1 VVKVASGVIT
11 FAKDAAGTFFMTD
24 PAFPVAATSP
34 PLPGFAQLLPAT
46 NTKVGPFLQDLNGLH
61 TDPAS
66 GNVYIG
72 LGPLTP
78 ITVTGSPLGKNA
90 VTVTGPD
97 AGGIGVTTI
106 TSNLFAL
113 SGKVSQVFATPGTNI
128 YPVQKPGAVSA
139 VQTFTLQNLAPDIPL
154 APVPPISPTVILGTV
169 VISGNNPADF
179 TVTADTCSGAT
190 LAAVTPLA
198 AGGKCTFNVTFSEPA
213 PGVNGPKSA
222 VIAFPITSPL
232 NQPVV
237 FVNVVGAIDSIPPT
251 VVATTPAD
259 KAVNVPANNAIIAT
273 FSEPVTGVGINTFTL
288 STAATAAAAGTAVT
302 GTVNFDAASNTATF
316 TPSANL
322 PVNAVNTATIV
333 GGAAGITDVVGNP
346 LAQNVTFSFTTTSAD
361 TTPPQV
367 ISNLPAIDA
376 VHVGISKA
384 ITVTFNEPVL
394 PFTVNATTFTLS
406 GAVTGAVTYD
416 PQKRTATFTPD
427 RPLAYHQ
434 KYTVTVAAGVKSLGK
449 IPMAAD
455 FTWSFTTNGAPT
467 APKLF
472 APLNTRTDIDTSVD
486 LQWIKSTDPDNDKLT
501 YHVYLCTDALLGCP
515 PVDVTFSN
523 NSTVS
528 ARSVSS
534 RSASPAGAGRFGT
547 AGFFLAGFAIV
558 GGVKSRK
565 KVFYMI
571 AVLLLSGMAF
581 TACGSKS
588 SKSAAQAPPAG
599 LLTKSVAGLQA
610 ATKYYWKVV
619 ADDGNGVTAESEI
632 WSFTTK

>member
-1 VVKVASGVIT
+1 V
-11 FAKDAAGTFFMTD
+11 
-24 PAFPVAATSP
+24 
-34 PLPGFAQLLPAT
+34 
-46 NTKVGPFLQDLNGLH
+46 NGLH
-61 TDPAS
+61 PDPVS

-78 ITVTGSPLGKNA
+78 VQVTGSPRGNNA

-97 AGGIGVTTI
+97 AGGVGVTAI

-113 SGKVSQVFATPGTNI
+113 SGKVSQVVATPGSSI

-139 VQTFTLQNLAPDIPL
+139 VQTITLQNLNTPDIPL
-154 APVPPISPTVILGTV
+154 APAPPVAPPTILGTA
-169 VISGNNPADF
+169 IITGNNPADF

-190 LAAVTPLA
+190 LAAGTISPLA
-198 AGGKCTFNVTFSEPA
+198 AGGTCTFNVTFSEAA
-213 PGVNGPKSA
+213 PGVNGAKSA
-222 VIAFPITSPL
+222 VISFPITSPL

-237 FVNVVGAIDSIPPT
+237 FVNVVGAIDNIPPT
-251 VVATTPAD
+251 VLATTPAD
-259 KAVNVPANNAIIAT
+259 KAVNVPGNNAITAT
-273 FSEPVTGVGINTFTL
+273 FSEPVTGVGVNTFTL
-288 STAATAAAAGTAVT
+288 STAATAGAPGAAVT

-322 PVNAVNTATIV
+322 PVNAVNTVTIV
-333 GGAAGITDVVGNP
+333 GGAAGITDLVGNP
-346 LAQNVTFSFTTTSAD
+346 LAQNTTFSFTTTSAD

-367 ISNLPAIDA
+367 VSNVPAIDA
-376 VHVGISKA
+376 LQVGITNA

-394 PFTVNATTFTLS
+394 PITVNATTFTLS
-406 GAVTGAVTYD
+406 GAVTGSVTYD
-416 PQKRTATFTPD
+416 PQTRTATFTPD

-472 APLNTRTDIDTSVD
+472 APLDAKTGIDTTVD
-486 LQWIKSTDPDNDKLT
+486 LQWIKSTDPDNEKLT
-501 YHVYLCTDALLGCP
+501 YHVFLCTDQAMVNCP

-523 NSTVS
+523 NSTA
-528 ARSVSS
+528 ARSASS
-534 RSASPAGAGRFGT
+534 RSASHAGSGRFGS
-547 AGFFLAGFAIV
+547 GFLLVGFAIA

-565 KVFYMI
+565 RVFYMI

-581 TACGSKS
+581 TACGSNS
-588 SKSAAQAPPAG
+588 STPAAPAPPAG
-599 LLTKSVAGLQA
+599 LLTKSVAGLKA

-619 ADDGNGVTAESEI
+619 ADDGNGATAESET